1 MLVFGNGTGFR
12 SIGFSSLFTSLLV
25 CCFAKRLPSHMLHCA
40 SFYQLEEP
48 NWLCLE
54 NWEYD
59 HGNISYV
66 ISKEEGMIFG
76 NKGY

>member
-1 MLVFGNGTGFR
+1 
-12 SIGFSSLFTSLLV
+12 
-25 CCFAKRLPSHMLHCA
+25 MLHCA

-76 NKGY
+76 NKEYQDYVLGRDH